1 MVKIKRSEQFHKILK
16 TLEGN
21 FIAGFIEHLTDDT
34 ISFLEVDSE
43 DSISFV
49 SETKIMNEYNKN
61 FKDKMSF
68 ESFYFGPDSDI
79 LWSKYRTKIK
89 IGRYIN
95 RLLVDRKNKD
105 DLELKIQKY
114 KDDNGLYD
122 REFKHLDRYVE
133 IFVNNYKALY
143 RRAFNKELYTNIE
156 FVDGEDIRYWYLEKN
171 YLLYEVGSLGKSCM
185 RHDHCQQ
192 FLDIYVDNPNICKL
206 MIYKV
211 DDRISM
217 RALLWTLSDGS
228 MYLDRVYSN
237 SEADAIILMNYAKE
251 KGWRYFDTS
260 VATPDIYIKTP
271 LIYAEYPYMDT
282 FKYLDMNTHK
292 YYSLLRRGTYELE
305 GQEGEF
311 DKVDTRN
318 YDDDD
323 FDDYDD

>member
-21 FIAGFIEHLTDDT
+21 FIAGFIGHLSDDT

-105 DLELKIQKY
+105 DLDYKIKKY
-114 KDDNGLYD
+114 KEDNGLSD
-122 REFKHLDRYVE
+122 REFLHLDRYVE

-143 RRAFNKELYTNIE
+143 RRAFNKELYSSIE
-156 FVDGEDIRYWYLEKN
+156 FVEGEDIRYWYLEKN
-171 YLLYEVGSLGKSCM
+171 YLLYEVGSLGKYCM
-185 RHDHCQQ
+185 RHDKCQT
-192 FLDIYVDNPNICKL
+192 FLNIYVDNPNICKL

-211 DDRISM
+211 DNRISM
-217 RALLWTLSDGS
+217 RALLWTLPDGS
-228 MYLDRVYSN
+228 KYLDRVYAN
-237 SEADAIILMNYAKE
+237 SEADGIIFMNYAKE
-251 KGWRYFDTS
+251 KGWSLFDKNE
-260 VATPDIYIKTP
+260 ATPDIYIKTP
-271 LIYAEYPYMDT
+271 LIYEEYPYMDT

-292 YYSLLRRGTYELE
+292 YYSQSRRGTYELE

-311 DKVDTRN
+311 DKVGS
-318 YDDDD
+318 YD
-323 FDDYDD
+323 DDYDDDYDD

>member
-122 REFKHLDRYVE
+122 REFKQLDRYVE
-133 IFVNNYKALY
+133 IFVNNYTTY
-143 RRAFNKELYTNIE
+143 IVYT
-156 FVDGEDIRYWYLEKN
+156 FDI
-171 YLLYEVGSLGKSCM
+171 C
-185 RHDHCQQ
+185 
-192 FLDIYVDNPNICKL
+192 I
-206 MIYKV
+206 
-211 DDRISM
+211 
-217 RALLWTLSDGS
+217 
-228 MYLDRVYSN
+228 
-237 SEADAIILMNYAKE
+237 
-251 KGWRYFDTS
+251 
-260 VATPDIYIKTP
+260 
-271 LIYAEYPYMDT
+271 LIY
-282 FKYLDMNTHK
+282 
-292 YYSLLRRGTYELE
+292 
-305 GQEGEF
+305 
-311 DKVDTRN
+311 
-318 YDDDD
+318 
-323 FDDYDD
+323 

>member
-1 MVKIKRSEQFHKILK
+1 M
-16 TLEGN
+16 
-21 FIAGFIEHLTDDT
+21 
-34 ISFLEVDSE
+34 
-43 DSISFV
+43 
-49 SETKIMNEYNKN
+49 
-61 FKDKMSF
+61 
-68 ESFYFGPDSDI
+68 
-79 LWSKYRTKIK
+79 
-89 IGRYIN
+89 
-95 RLLVDRKNKD
+95 
-105 DLELKIQKY
+105 
-114 KDDNGLYD
+114 
-122 REFKHLDRYVE
+122 
-133 IFVNNYKALY
+133 
-143 RRAFNKELYTNIE
+143 
-156 FVDGEDIRYWYLEKN
+156 
-171 YLLYEVGSLGKSCM
+171 
-185 RHDHCQQ
+185 
-192 FLDIYVDNPNICKL
+192 DNPNICKL